1 MNSRYHKTLL
11 VIHYINYA
19 SIGDCDWKIHYTM
32 LGESHFFTF

>member
-19 SIGDCDWKIHYTM
+19 SIGDWDWKMHYTT
-32 LGESHFFTF
+32 LGESHFSTF